1 MRQYNLTISSPD
13 GNIFQGEVV
22 ALFVRAFE
30 GDMAVLAGHTPFVTT
45 LKPCEVRIEMEDCTE
60 IKGYTE
66 GGILSVAAD
75 GVALLSS
82 SFKLI

>member
-1 MRQYNLTISSPD
+1 MKQYNLTISSPD

-22 ALFVRAFE
+22 ALYVRACE

-45 LKPCEVRIEMEDCTE
+45 LKPCEVRIELEECTE

-66 GGILSVAAD
+66 GGILSVAAE
-75 GVALLSS
+75 GVSLLSV